1 MKIFDAI
8 VGTVILAMVLSLI
21 TFFGTLL
28 VISTILS

>member
-1 MKIFDAI
+1 MKIFDVI

>member
-1 MKIFDAI
+1 MKIFDVI

-28 VISTILS
+28 VTSIILA